1 MAGRNGSSQTK
12 RRWDIRP
19 PAKSERPKK
28 RADLIKH
35 FNIRRP
41 VLDRMTPSKLKAYKE
56 FKEYVGET
64 WGQAKGLLE
73 NQPKWTPRQVEFARL
88 WAANGRKGILKC
100 MRDAGYKTQN
110 DGALYQDGQRLLAR
124 EDIQQLINAF
134 EVEEKAKVVMAIEDV
149 AEYLK
154 KIADAAYE
162 AGDYSNANRSMEN
175 LGKYLGMFVDR
186 KEVTHRVIRS
196 REELDAKIIEY
207 QEILE
212 NEVLPEVDKTLK
224 LT

>member
-12 RRWDIRP
+12 RRWHTKQEP
-19 PAKSERPKK
+19 SYSEKQ
-28 RADLIKH
+28 ADLIKH
-35 FNIRRP
+35 FNIRKP
-41 VLDRMTPSKLKAYKE
+41 APHKMTPFKRKAYQE
-56 FKEYVGET
+56 FKNYLGET
-64 WGQAKGLLE
+64 WAQQRHMIE
-73 NQPKWTPRQVEFARL
+73 NQPRWTPRQVEFARL

-100 MRDAGYKTQN
+100 MRDAGYKTEN

-124 EDIQQLINAF
+124 DDVQQLINAF
-134 EVEEKAKVVMAIEDV
+134 ELEEKAKVVLTVSEV

-154 KIADAAYE
+154 KIADAAFD
-162 AGDYSNANRSMEN
+162 AGDFANANRSMEN
-175 LGKYLGMFVDR
+175 LGKHLGMFVEK
-186 KEVTHRVIRS
+186 KEVTHRVIHS

-212 NEVLPEVDKTLK
+212 NEVLPAVDETLK